1 MGPRQ
6 ACLLAGQQISPL
18 PILVQVNDEIV
29 LALKDEKVE
38 DVARIDEI
46 SRILLQGIVLV
57 PLANLAFYMKWDL

>member
-46 SRILLQGIVLV
+46 SHILLQGIVLV